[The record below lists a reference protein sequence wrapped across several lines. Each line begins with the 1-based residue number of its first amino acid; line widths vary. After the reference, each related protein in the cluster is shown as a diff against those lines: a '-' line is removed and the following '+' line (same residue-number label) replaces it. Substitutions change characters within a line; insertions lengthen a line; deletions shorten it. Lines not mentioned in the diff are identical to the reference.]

1 MEAQTSGV
9 GEVPITINGSL
20 ENKTTITSIKQLD
33 LMKLVSKIHGQII
46 VSMTYLFIVASLHSL
61 NDSNKFIKFIVSLA
75 AVFSAYKPMMFFIE
89 AVKSN
94 FENNEYRDS
103 FVYFFFMV
111 TFFSSLVF
119 MLFR

>member
-46 VSMTYLFIVASLHSL
+46 VSMTYLFIVASLNSL
-61 NDSNKFIKFIVSLA
+61 NDSNKFIKFTVSLA

>member
-9 GEVPITINGSL
+9 GEVPITINSSL

-46 VSMTYLFIVASLHSL
+46 VSMTYLFIVASLNSL
-61 NDSNKFIKFIVSLA
+61 NDSNKFIKFTVSLA

>member
-9 GEVPITINGSL
+9 GEVPITINSSL

-46 VSMTYLFIVASLHSL
+46 VSMTYLFIVASLNSI